1 MHYEYLDFIIKAEN
15 SAKPLS
21 TPSEEMLS
29 LFHEYISE
37 TDLVLDFGCGKLRYT
52 IPLSKIA
59 KNVVGVDSKE
69 QIERTIKISRIPTTL
84 IDFARQYKN
93 IELFSQCNP
102 KWKETTYDKI
112 ILSHVLSSIPF
123 EDERIK
129 VIKTLLSVMNKSSI
143 LIACTNHRMSYFKKW
158 EQSSKVIKYND
169 GYLVKEPNASYFGII
184 GKEKLA
190 AYFSSNGYEILKSYI
205 IEDNSYCICKK
216 RD

>member
-1 MHYEYLDFIIKAEN
+1 MHYEYLDLIIKAEN

-21 TPSEEMLS
+21 TQSKEMLS

-37 TDLVLDFGCGKLRYT
+37 TDFVLDFGCGKLRYT

-59 KNVVGVDSKE
+59 KKVVGVDSKE
-69 QIERTIKISRIPTTL
+69 QLERTIKISRIPTTL
-84 IDFARQYKN
+84 INYARQYEN
-93 IELFSQCNP
+93 IELISQCNP
-102 KWKETTYDKI
+102 KWKEFTYDKI

-123 EDERIK
+123 EEERLR
-129 VIKTLLSVMNKSSI
+129 VIHSLLSVMSESSI

-158 EQSSKVIKYND
+158 EQSNKVIKYND

-190 AYFSSNGYEILKSYI
+190 SYFSLNGYEIIKSYI